1 MIGGWVAMAIVQSV
15 SGKWLSD
22 LEKSREFNTKMAAM
36 NFEKSIEF
44 RQALSISNDNR
55 RLSELLDVW
64 HKLHGKALKDGLRR
78 YKLLYRVCESL
89 GDPIAANLTAEA
101 FAIYREKRSYDVSTG
116 TMNREHSY
124 LRAVYN
130 ELLRLGVIKYANPLV
145 NIRQFK
151 EKENPLRFLTG
162 DEINELL
169 SCCINSSN
177 KSLIYV
183 VKTCLS
189 TGARW
194 GEAENLTAS
203 QVVNNQ
209 VTYLDT
215 KNGRKSRT
223 VPISDDL
230 FNDLL
235 KLDKSGDERLFIGCI
250 GAFRRAIAESNIDLP
265 KGQLTHV
272 LRHTFASHFVMNG
285 GNIIVLKD
293 ILGHSTITTTMRYAH
308 LAPDFLSDAITLNPL
323 VKPAA

>member
-1 MIGGWVAMAIVQSV
+1 MIGGWVAMAIAQNAT
-15 SGKWLSD
+15 GKWVSD
-22 LEKSREFNTKMAAM
+22 LDKSREFNTKMAVM
-36 NFEKSIEF
+36 NFEKGIEF
-44 RQALSISNDNR
+44 RQALSIANDNR
-55 RLSELLDVW
+55 RLSELLDMW

-89 GDPIAANLTAEA
+89 GNPVAANFSAED
-101 FAIYREKRSYDVSTG
+101 FAIYREKRSHEVSTG

-162 DEINELL
+162 DEISELL
-169 SCCINSSN
+169 TCCIHSSN
-177 KSLIYV
+177 KSLIHV
-183 VKTCLS
+183 VKVCLS

-223 VPISDDL
+223 VPVCDEL
-230 FNDLL
+230 FNSL
-235 KLDKSGDERLFIGCI
+235 KALGRLGDEHLFIGCL
-250 GAFRRAIAESNIDLP
+250 GAFRRAITVANIDLP

-308 LAPDFLSDAITLNPL
+308 LAPDFLNDAIMLNPL
-323 VKPAA
+323 AKPAA